1 MLLVLLW
8 DDDDDDD
15 SLNEAPNIVRLMVS
29 GEPFV
34 EITPVVWVVLGIE
47 GTIKSEFVDLIL
59 SNLFCCCAGLDSWF
73 VIKSTA
79 LVVLLLSILFD
90 FVSMFILLF
99 WLLNDEEVDELDE
112 FDEFDDADDDDE
124 HEFETISNG
133 VVSCWT
139 FVVDLF
145 LISNWEREREKNN
158 NYMLQILF
166 LKKKINY

>member
-1 MLLVLLW
+1 
-8 DDDDDDD
+8 
-15 SLNEAPNIVRLMVS
+15 MVS

-34 EITPVVWVVLGIE
+34 EITPVVWVLVVVVGIE

-59 SNLFCCCAGLDSWF
+59 SNLFCCCCGLDSWF
-73 VIKSTA
+73 VIKSIA

-99 WLLNDEEVDELDE
+99 CWLLNDEEVDELDE

-145 LISNWEREREKNN
+145 LISNWERE
-158 NYMLQILF
+158 
-166 LKKKINY
+166 KKKKQ